1 MLGTEYSSRC
11 AASRRALPLANLH
24 SLRVAVDLPCI
35 RCGYDIRGLHADGH
49 CPECGLD
56 LIESIAAR
64 VDPDIAYLPELPRPR
79 ASAWSLLLFTL
90 ALTGATLAAAMSFAA
105 HTVAIAPPG
114 GWRDALAP
122 LLPATLPGSLVSVAP
137 VSVAVAIVAAIVL
150 AGATA
155 LTGLHRI
162 ALFAGLGGWLVAAC
176 LPISSPGLA
185 LAGAAAAA
193 VLVGIGP
200 TVIHL
205 GVRSRTYRQ
214 RTANRQ
220 AIGPLTTALVVGVV
234 AVAGS
239 EIATRTVGHDAAT
252 PFRLVAGA
260 CLAMAVVGFLYLLL
274 NAYWIWRALRSWLP
288 LLERVVEGGSP
299 PTPPPD
305 PTA

>member
-1 MLGTEYSSRC
+1 M
-11 AASRRALPLANLH
+11 
-24 SLRVAVDLPCI
+24 
-35 RCGYDIRGLHADGH
+35 
-49 CPECGLD
+49 
-56 LIESIAAR
+56 
-64 VDPDIAYLPELPRPR
+64 
-79 ASAWSLLLFTL
+79 
-90 ALTGATLAAAMSFAA
+90 
-105 HTVAIAPPG
+105 
-114 GWRDALAP
+114 
-122 LLPATLPGSLVSVAP
+122 
-137 VSVAVAIVAAIVL
+137 
-150 AGATA
+150 
-155 LTGLHRI
+155 
-162 ALFAGLGGWLVAAC
+162 AAC

-214 RTANRQ
+214 RTATRQ